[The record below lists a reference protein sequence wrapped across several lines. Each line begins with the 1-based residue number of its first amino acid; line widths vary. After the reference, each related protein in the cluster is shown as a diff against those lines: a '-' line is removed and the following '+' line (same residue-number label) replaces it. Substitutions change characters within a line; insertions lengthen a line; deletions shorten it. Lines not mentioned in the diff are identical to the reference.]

1 MDLAKRKE
9 EWLRYYAQYFPTVEI
24 NSTFYRPPN
33 EFMVNGWIK
42 KGQSLKGF
50 EYSVKMPQQVT
61 HETLAQGKSELAR
74 IHARSFEDLCVR
86 PLSEENL
93 LGSVIVQ
100 LSPSYKMTDTS
111 ISDLR
116 ALLASLSTDKY
127 RYAIEFRDTSWLNG
141 KKDALDDAVSEMMW
155 EKNVANVMVDG
166 PNFPSIDAPTA
177 DHAYI
182 RLHGRTADLHSEEG
196 ITEESSLARHD
207 YLYAEE
213 ELEEWRDRIEQMSTK
228 MRSIR
233 AYFNNSGKAKG
244 IKNALQLMDM
254 LNSFL
259 TRRGM

>member
-42 KGQSLKGF
+42 KAQSLKGF

-86 PLSEENL
+86 PLSEENM

-155 EKNVANVMVDG
+155 EKNVAMLWWTG
-166 PNFPSIDAPTA
+166 PISHRSMLRPRTMPTY
-177 DHAYI
+177 D
-182 RLHGRTADLHSEEG
+182 S
-196 ITEESSLARHD
+196 TEERPTSIQRKVSRRRVL
-207 YLYAEE
+207 LPGM
-213 ELEEWRDRIEQMSTK
+213 IIS
-228 MRSIR
+228 MRKRS
-233 AYFNNSGKAKG
+233 
-244 IKNALQLMDM
+244 
-254 LNSFL
+254 
-259 TRRGM
+259 